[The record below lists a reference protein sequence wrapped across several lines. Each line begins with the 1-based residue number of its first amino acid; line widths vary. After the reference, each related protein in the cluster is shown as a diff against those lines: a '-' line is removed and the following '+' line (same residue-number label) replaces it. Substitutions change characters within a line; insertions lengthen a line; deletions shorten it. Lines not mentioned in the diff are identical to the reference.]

1 MEIVIF
7 TSNKSNR
14 MIPGIIELT
23 SRTIYGLTS
32 RNVPIYR
39 FKPLDTSLPDHIV
52 GCSWKDKTH
61 NMLALV
67 EPSTIPRTNLI
78 RLLGPC
84 GDIHAEREALLYQYR
99 THSWKKFDRTTILP
113 PAVAQ
118 RKVLTGYTFNID
130 PVGCIDIDDV
140 ITIGDDGYM
149 YITIADVASW
159 MVTNP
164 SIFQTASQLGQTLYR
179 NGSVVAP
186 LLPIEDQCS
195 LLPGIQRS
203 GVALKFKWTSN
214 QIQEISFEH
223 VILTNTESFS
233 YEEAQTFPHA
243 KLLTDI
249 ASYLASKD
257 ITDSHE
263 WIEQLMIF
271 YNCEVA
277 TRLVQKEKGLLRY
290 QESADIDK
298 IQYYHQFGIDVLF
311 LANKA
316 AKYIDAATPLPHW
329 GLSKILYCHAT
340 SPIRRFAD
348 IVNQMVMCDYSIPDI
363 HIDHLNTLQT
373 QGKKYERENFFLDR
387 ILESTDRS
395 VPGIVLTEHRVWVPS
410 WKRIITCKN
419 KVEPGTQGLLLYS
432 LNMNQ
437 STWKRRMV
445 FKFVDTSYLE

>member
-1 MEIVIF
+1 
-7 TSNKSNR
+7 

-32 RNVPIYR
+32 RNIPIYR
-39 FKPLDTSLPDHIV
+39 FKPLNTSLPDYIV
-52 GCSWKDKTH
+52 GCSWKEKTQ

-67 EPSTIPRTNLI
+67 EPSKTTRTNLV

-84 GDIHAEREALLYQYR
+84 GDIRAEREALLYQYS
-99 THSWKKFDRTTILP
+99 THSWKKFDTTTIHP
-113 PAVAQ
+113 PAVSQ
-118 RKVLTGYTFNID
+118 RKILTGYTFNID

-164 SIFQTASQLGQTLYR
+164 TLFQTASQIGQTLYM
-179 NGSVVAP
+179 NGKVVAP
-186 LLPIEDQCS
+186 LLPIEEQCS
-195 LLPGIQRS
+195 LLPGKERS
-203 GVALKFKWTSN
+203 GLALKFKWINN
-214 QIQEISFEH
+214 QIQDISFEQ
-223 VILTNTESFS
+223 VLVTNTESFS
-233 YEEAQTFPHA
+233 YEEAQTFPYA
-243 KLLTDI
+243 KLLTDVT
-249 ASYLASKD
+249 SYLASKD
-257 ITDSHE
+257 VTDSHE

-290 QESADIDK
+290 QDSADVDK
-298 IQYYHQFGIDVLF
+298 IEYYRRFGISSLF

-316 AKYIDAATPLPHW
+316 AKYIDASTPLPHW
-329 GLSKILYCHAT
+329 GLSKVLYCHAT

-348 IVNQMVMCDYSIPDI
+348 IVNQMVMCGYAVPEFSIER
-363 HIDHLNTLQT
+363 LNTLQT
-373 QGKKYERENFFLDR
+373 GAKKYERENFFLGH
-387 ILESTDRS
+387 ILDSTERS
-395 VPGIVLTEHRVWVPS
+395 VEGIVLSDHRVWVPA
-410 WKRIITCKN
+410 WNRIVTCKN
-419 KVEPGTQGLLLYS
+419 EANPGTRGTLLYS

-445 FKFVDTSYLE
+445 FKFVDTSCLE